1 MQRADCGRP
10 STFPE
15 FRIPYH
21 HHFAELPNIIFGEKR
36 ILKKYYSFQLQQ
48 NMAANCGIRTHN
60 LTLDSHTKGAL

>member
-21 HHFAELPNIIFGEKR
+21 HHFAELLNIIFG
-36 ILKKYYSFQLQQ
+36 KKEMIFKKIFLHSTKAGYGCQLW
-48 NMAANCGIRTHN
+48 
-60 LTLDSHTKGAL
+60 DSNPQPHP